1 MEMCGGGNRFCA
13 VLAVQKTDMDLEGV
27 EGVGFSLKR
36 SNPTGNVVFSKFIEI
51 VGTHSNMLAVQET
64 IPATE
69 GFPSEKILE
78 SKERSHLGFQI
89 FRKCLH
95 LSFYSYRNI
104 SEKSKDFALEQ
115 LVHILQK

>member
-1 MEMCGGGNRFCA
+1 MCRRGNHFGA
-13 VLAVQKTDMDLEGV
+13 ALAIQETDLDSEGV
-27 EGVGFSLKR
+27 EGVGFTVVDR
-36 SNPTGNVVFSKFIEI
+36 SNLTGHVEWPSVVEI

-69 GFPSEKILE
+69 GFPLEKILE

-89 FRKCLH
+89 FRECLH
-95 LSFYSYRNI
+95 LSFYSYHNI